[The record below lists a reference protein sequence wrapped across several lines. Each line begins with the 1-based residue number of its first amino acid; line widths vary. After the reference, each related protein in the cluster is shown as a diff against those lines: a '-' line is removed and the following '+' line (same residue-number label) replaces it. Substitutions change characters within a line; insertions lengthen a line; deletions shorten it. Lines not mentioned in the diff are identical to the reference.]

1 MVRKSLNKTNREYKI
16 IKKQINNNFKKIN
29 KISNLIFDNNDDGF
43 FSFYDRAK
51 TQ

>member
-29 KISNLIFDNNDDGF
+29 KIRS
-43 FSFYDRAK
+43 K
-51 TQ
+51 TLKINPI